1 MELQKILDALEQDI
15 AAENANIARL
25 IPHVNLKQN
34 EERLTSI
41 VLACLKVVPEFAEV
55 LLASLGQRTGTR
67 SKIDCF
73 VELQLERNVKT
84 NKASERPDGLIVHRT
99 GRSQWICL
107 IEAKSGNDKL
117 DLPQVEKYIKL
128 AERHNGQRSTQK
140 NPVPNIDA
148 FLTITNDFVAVPEH
162 HPLAKE
168 LPKKLKASP
177 VVYHWSWTY
186 VLTQAELLLSQDDF
200 SDPTKRAVIKE
211 LVEYMESANSGVQQ
225 FTQMNDGWK
234 QFIQDCQKTLLTDKT
249 KDGRELLENSVSA
262 WHQECRD
269 VALLLSREVRAAVSQ
284 KLSRA
289 HAKDARKRLDDDIK
303 KVLKDNLLECEIDV
317 PKAASLI
324 AISANIFSRMLTLR
338 IVLECNGVRKSPEP
352 TLNWF
357 LKQLDVNSKWPL
369 FVECIGPRNK
379 RCPARFKCS
388 EILKDYSV
396 EVGDKLDF
404 TPERLEFIWEVNMS
418 SDMDK
423 SRKFIERLEDSVRDF
438 YRNVVQN
445 MKSAPPIPPKMQDA
459 E

>member
-1 MELQKILDALEQDI
+1 MELQKILDALEQDK
-15 AAENANIARL
+15 AADNANVARL

-41 VLACLKVVPEFAEV
+41 VLACLKVVPEFADV

-84 NKASERPDGLIVHRT
+84 NRASERPDGLIVHRT

-107 IEAKSGNDKL
+107 IEAKSGSDKL
-117 DLPQVEKYIKL
+117 DLAQVEKYIKL

-148 FLTITNDFVAVPEH
+148 FLTITNDFVAVPAH
-162 HPLAKE
+162 HPLANE

-177 VVYHWSWTY
+177 DVYHWSWTY
-186 VLTQAELLLSQDDF
+186 ILTQAELLLSQDEF
-200 SDPTKRAVIKE
+200 IDPTKRAVIKE
-211 LVEYMESANSGVQQ
+211 LVEYMESPNSGVQQ

-234 QFIQDCQKTLLTDKT
+234 QFIQDCQKGLLTDKT
-249 KDGRELLENSVSA
+249 KDGRALLENSVSA

-269 VALLLSREVRAAVSQ
+269 IALLLSREVRAEVSL

-289 HAKDARKRLDDDIK
+289 HSKDGKKRLDDDIK
-303 KVLKDNLLECEIDV
+303 KLIKDNELVCEIDV
-317 PKAASLI
+317 PKAASPI
-324 AISANIFSRMLTLR
+324 VIKANTSTRLLTLS
-338 IVLECNGVRKSPEP
+338 IVLDCNNVRKSPEP

-357 LKQLDVNSKWPL
+357 MKQLEIGDKWPL
-369 FVECIGPRNK
+369 YVDCIGSRNK
-379 RCPARFKCS
+379 RCPTRFNCS
-388 EILKDYSV
+388 KIVKDYSV
-396 EVGDKLDF
+396 EVGEQLDF
-404 TPERLEFIWEVNMS
+404 TPEKLEFIWEVNMS

-423 SRKFIERLEDSVRDF
+423 SRKFIERLEGSVRDF

-445 MKSAPPIPPKMQDA
+445 MKSAPPIPPRMQEND
-459 E
+459 